1 MNHCTS
7 CGHEIQQ
14 SNVMFCP
21 RCGLR
26 VAPAGSSSP
35 EWAVPA
41 NPSPGAPI
49 APETSGLAIGSLVCG
64 ILFFFLPTA
73 IAAVV
78 MGHISRAEIRRSEGR
93 KSGAG
98 MALAGLVLGYVG
110 ISIIPILIISAIAIP
125 NLLRS
130 RMIANEASAVATLRT
145 LNAACVE
152 YSATYGSFPP
162 GLVNLGPAAP
172 GVNTSAD
179 AAGLIN
185 LALTS
190 GTKNGYVFNYTIYRG
205 LERDGKGRAQTYAIT
220 ATPMTPGATGG
231 RYFFTDQTS
240 MIRAELGRVATAD
253 SPPIN

>member
-125 NLLRS
+125 NLLRAK
-130 RMIANEASAVATLRT
+130 MAANEASAVGSLLT
-145 LNAACVE
+145 LNRSAAV
-152 YSATYGSFPP
+152 YSTTYGAYPSSLAAMGPSSLP
-162 GLVNLGPAAP
+162 SSTTANLID
-172 GVNTSAD
+172 SA
-179 AAGLIN
+179 
-185 LALTS
+185 LAS
-190 GTKNGYVFNYTIYRG
+190 GTKSGYVFVY
-205 LERDGKGRAQTYAIT
+205 YAIFQPRDKVQVERYIIT
-220 ATPMTPGATGG
+220 ANPVTPGTTG
-231 RYFFTDQTS
+231 RRFFYTDQSGT
-240 MIRAELGRVATAD
+240 IRMESDRVATAD
-253 SPPIN
+253 SPPINQ

>member
-7 CGHEIQQ
+7 CGHELQQ

-41 NPSPGAPI
+41 SPSPGAPI

-125 NLLRS
+125 NLLR
-130 RMIANEASAVATLRT
+130 
-145 LNAACVE
+145 
-152 YSATYGSFPP
+152 
-162 GLVNLGPAAP
+162 
-172 GVNTSAD
+172 
-179 AAGLIN
+179 
-185 LALTS
+185 
-190 GTKNGYVFNYTIYRG
+190 
-205 LERDGKGRAQTYAIT
+205 DGKGRAQTYAIT

-231 RYFFTDQTS
+231 RYFFTNQTS